1 MSGKLN
7 FDAAVLGG
15 GASGTCLCWYL
26 MKAGMRVALVNKQSD
41 ETTSTLKAALINP
54 VSAKQ
59 LNLNWEAE
67 KSLDEF
73 IRLIK
78 ESNADECMLNQNGI
92 LRPIT
97 DQHLYDSVQ
106 NNLKGHT
113 WPDNWFSKVG
123 KEDLK
128 NRIPELCQNYGGLEI
143 LVGST
148 LKPAPFLAHLQ
159 QQLVSNGMRI
169 FESNDYRIEK
179 QKNSAVIYLEDDQ
192 KIRCDRLVFAT
203 GSHLTQSPLW
213 SSLPIYKIKGQTA
226 EFTVSEPITWK
237 QPIIGD
243 GYIIPLNPTTLMLGG
258 THGLHFND
266 AEPDQQASTKLYEK
280 FQTMLPELAEHAQLK
295 SQWAGIGVTT
305 PNRLPFIGD
314 HPRNKCYYI
323 FGGLGPKGLLLA
335 PYTAKLAAGNIA
347 NKYPLP
353 DELNAERHWSKLRRL
368 GKI

>member
-1 MSGKLN
+1 MPGRLN
-7 FDAAVLGG
+7 FDVTVLGG
-15 GASGTCLCWYL
+15 GVAGTCLCWYL

-73 IRLIK
+73 TRLIK
-78 ESNADECMLNQNGI
+78 ESNADESMLNQNGI

-97 DQHLYDSVQ
+97 EQHLYDSVQ
-106 NNLKGHT
+106 NNLNGHT

-123 KEDLK
+123 QEDLK

-148 LKPAPFLAHLQ
+148 LKPAPFIDHLQ
-159 QQLVSNGMRI
+159 QQLVSQGLYI
-169 FESNDYRIEK
+169 IASNDYRIMK
-179 QKNSAVIYLEDDQ
+179 HKHSVVIYLEDNQ
-192 KIRCDRLVFAT
+192 KISSERLVFAT
-203 GSHLTQSPLW
+203 GSQLTQSPLW
-213 SSLPIYKIKGQTA
+213 SSLPIYNIKGQTA
-226 EFTVSEPITWK
+226 EFTISEPITWK

-243 GYIIPLNPTTLMLGG
+243 GYIIPLNPTTLMLGD
-258 THGLHFND
+258 TLEFHFNN
-266 AEPDQQASTKLYEK
+266 AEPDQRASKKLFEK
-280 FQTMLPELAEHAQLK
+280 FRAMLPEIADRAQLK
-295 SQWAGIGVTT
+295 SQWAGVGITT
-305 PNRLPFIGD
+305 PNLLPFIGN
-314 HPRNKCYYI
+314 HPRNEGYFI

-335 PYTAKLAAGNIA
+335 PYAAKLAANNIV
-347 NKYPLP
+347 NKDSLP
-353 DELNAERHWSKLRRL
+353 DELNAERHWSKLRRS